1 MLNYLILL
9 LGFLFMVLLVFVPGF
24 IELTRPK
31 DPGPIDIDLDRDM
44 DERYFSRSYKNYLK
58 SSLLKTSIHQLEA
71 DGGSA
76 LVSGDSF
83 EDVVLSMNRGP
94 EVVKVSSGDVHLSNG
109 TDFDQPIVVRGDL
122 TIDDECSLMGEL
134 KVDKDLI
141 TGFDNRFIAAHA
153 DNIFL
158 GSDNTISGWIDADKL
173 LSIED
178 DCEIEGRATAGERIV
193 INGNGRFKALA
204 APMISIGV
212 DESEPAN
219 QLELGEMEW
228 SPDLDRMIIENFDD
242 MPLSNIAKI
251 VEQSSGKVI
260 AYSNVLLRAIDLGLT
275 KEPLITL
282 DKKQRPAYFET
293 NKIWLQ
299 CGETFRIRGDASIPA
314 DERLAGNLIFE
325 GDLKTSTGVYFEGSV
340 HVGGSASLG
349 AGTVVQGSLICG
361 GDLMI
366 GNNCYV
372 AECVYSKSDIKIK
385 AGTSIGKDS
394 LGGVAGENKVFIERF
409 STIQGKVYG
418 EDGIEI
424 LSTV

>member
-1 MLNYLILL
+1 
-9 LGFLFMVLLVFVPGF
+9 MVLLVFVPGF

-58 SSLLKTSIHQLEA
+58 SSMLKTSIHQLEA

-134 KVDKDLI
+134 KVDKDLR

-299 CGETFRIRGDASIPA
+299 CGETFRSRGDASIPA

>member
-1 MLNYLILL
+1 
-9 LGFLFMVLLVFVPGF
+9 MVLHVFVPGF

-58 SSLLKTSIHQLEA
+58 SSMLKTSIHQLEA

-134 KVDKDLI
+134 KVDKDLR

-293 NKIWLQ
+293 NRIWLQ

>member
-1 MLNYLILL
+1 
-9 LGFLFMVLLVFVPGF
+9 MVLLVFVPGF

-58 SSLLKTSIHQLEA
+58 SSMLKTSIHQLEA

-134 KVDKDLI
+134 KVDKDLR

-293 NKIWLQ
+293 NRIWLQ

>member
-1 MLNYLILL
+1 
-9 LGFLFMVLLVFVPGF
+9 MVLLVFVPGF